1 MKSSVGHL
9 RWQKCPMNLILFVHS
24 PVRLS
29 VCNAR
34 SQNWL
39 ISFFLIFFC
48 MKLGIHKVKKV
59 TIQFFEKKSWRV
71 RRTLKV
77 QKQPRNGVLELLIK
91 MQSNHVSTFLI
102 EYQSTNALLT
112 FCRNSMRG
120 KNVVLELE
128 PKNLWTNQNAGF
140 FQLQYLTNKLRCE
153 AELLYLIRTLFIEA
167 TNLCSQFRWMWSDL
181 FSMLNVIPGSESAS
195 SWEWVEL

>member
-1 MKSSVGHL
+1 METQISCGNYRNEEFCWTPALAKVSHEFDPVCPLTRSSTH
-9 RWQKCPMNLILFVHS
+9 LFVCLFATQDL
-24 PVRLS
+24 RIDLS
-29 VCNAR
+29 V
-34 SQNWL
+34 
-39 ISFFLIFFC
+39 FFLIFFC

-120 KNVVLELE
+120 KNLVLELG
-128 PKNLWTNQNAGF
+128 PKNL
-140 FQLQYLTNKLRCE
+140 LRCE
-153 AELLYLIRTLFIEA
+153 TELLYLIRPLFIGA

-181 FSMLNVIPGSESAS
+181 LQHAQRYFR
-195 SWEWVEL
+195 

>member
-24 PVRLS
+24 PVRPLTCSS
-29 VCNAR
+29 VCLQR
-34 SQNWL
+34 KISELTYQ

-120 KNVVLELE
+120 KNLVLELG
-128 PKNLWTNQNAGF
+128 PKNL
-140 FQLQYLTNKLRCE
+140 LRCE
-153 AELLYLIRTLFIEA
+153 TELLYLIRPLFTGA

-181 FSMLNVIPGSESAS
+181 LQHAQRYFR
-195 SWEWVEL
+195 

>member
-120 KNVVLELE
+120 KNLVLELG
-128 PKNLWTNQNAGF
+128 PKNL
-140 FQLQYLTNKLRCE
+140 LRCE
-153 AELLYLIRTLFIEA
+153 TELLYLIRPLFIGA

-181 FSMLNVIPGSESAS
+181 LQHAQRYFR
-195 SWEWVEL
+195 